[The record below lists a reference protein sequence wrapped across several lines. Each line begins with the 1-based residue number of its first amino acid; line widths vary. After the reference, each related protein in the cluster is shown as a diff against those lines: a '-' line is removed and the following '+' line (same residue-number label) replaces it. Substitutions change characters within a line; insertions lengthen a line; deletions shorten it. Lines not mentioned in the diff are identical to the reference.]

1 MTLNLSFLNL
11 SWYTW
16 CSVVIGFFVTM
27 ETVVWLI
34 VRDKTKKAKKKGKT
48 KPESWDLV
56 DW

>member
-27 ETVVWLI
+27 ETVVWLM
-34 VRDKTKKAKKKGKT
+34 VRDKTKKKKKEKA